1 MLDPDTFLTLLYVTV
16 DDFGKHAW
24 PLQRPPGP
32 AAKLS
37 CSEVVT
43 LAVFS
48 QWAPFRGERGFYR
61 YAQQHLRS
69 AFPTLPQR
77 SQFNRLVR
85 RYRDA
90 IAAVFR
96 HLVEQLAAATAPY
109 EALDSTAVPT
119 RNYKRRGRGW
129 LVGQADLGWSNRLGW
144 YEGFHLLLAVPPTGV
159 LTGFGFGPASTH
171 DQLLAETFFALRRTP
186 SPALPTSGAPAAG
199 PYVADSGFAGRA
211 RQQRYAAVYGAQV
224 LCPPK
229 RTSRHPGTPA
239 YRRWLA
245 GLRQI
250 VETVA
255 DKLQTAFGLLQ
266 ERPHA
271 LTGFQ
276 ARLVAKAALHN
287 FCIWLNERYGR
298 PRLAFADRIDW

>member
-16 DDFGKHAW
+16 DEFGKQAW
-24 PLQRPPGP
+24 PAERRPGP
-32 AAKLS
+32 PAKLS

-43 LAVFS
+43 LALFS
-48 QWAPFRGERGFYR
+48 QWAPFGSERAFYR
-61 YAQQHLRS
+61 YAQRHLRS

-85 RYRDA
+85 RYGGA
-90 IAAVFR
+90 IAAFGGD
-96 HLVEQLAAATAPY
+96 LATRLATAAAPY

-129 LVGQADLGWSNRLGW
+129 LGGEADLGWSNRLGW
-144 YEGFHLLLAVPPTGV
+144 YEGFHLLLAVTPTGV
-159 LTGFGFGPASTH
+159 LTGFGFGAASTH

-186 SPALPTSGAPAAG
+186 TPALPTVGPPAAG
-199 PYVADSGFAGRA
+199 PYLADSGFAGRA
-211 RQQRYAAVYGAQV
+211 RQQRYYTAYGALV

-229 RTSRHPGTPA
+229 RTARHPGTPA

-245 GLRQI
+245 SLRQI
-250 VETVA
+250 VETVI
-255 DKLQTAFGLLQ
+255 DKLQAAFGLTQ

-271 LTGFQ
+271 LSGFQ
-276 ARLVAKAALHN
+276 ARVAAKAALHN
-287 FCIWLNERYGR
+287 FCVWLNDSLGR
-298 PRLAFADRIDW
+298 PRLAFADLIDW